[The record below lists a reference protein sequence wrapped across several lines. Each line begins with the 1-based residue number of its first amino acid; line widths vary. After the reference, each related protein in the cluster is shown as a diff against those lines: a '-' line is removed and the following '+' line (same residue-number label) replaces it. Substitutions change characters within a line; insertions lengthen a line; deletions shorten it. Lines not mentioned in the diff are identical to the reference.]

1 MQHTVGRRLRRIN
14 DEDSTHWDRI
24 LLPILQ
30 RLAQARQPVAAVA
43 QGRVRLT
50 KPMRNLLFHL
60 VERGLDLVCSQHD
73 PAVPANRLE
82 GWFDHSGSGPA

>member
-1 MQHTVGRRLRRIN
+1 MYMQHTVGRCLRRIN
-14 DEDSTHWDRI
+14 DEDSTHWDRM

-30 RLAQARQPVAAVA
+30 RLAQ
-43 QGRVRLT
+43 GRGRLT

-82 GWFDHSGSGPA
+82 GWFGHSGSGPA